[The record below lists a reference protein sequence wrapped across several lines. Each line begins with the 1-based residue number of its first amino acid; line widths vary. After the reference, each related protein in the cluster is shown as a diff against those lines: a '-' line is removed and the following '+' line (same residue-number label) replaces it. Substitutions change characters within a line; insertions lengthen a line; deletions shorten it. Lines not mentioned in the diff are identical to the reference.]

1 MLFACCLCSFRAK
14 EGNSR
19 LLWARQALPHQHA
32 SHGWLVSGRRDGAMG
47 FTRPHVKSVR
57 LINGTLGGSVSAR
70 VANRGL
76 ARPARSLVHRGPGE
90 RRVREGAG

>member
-1 MLFACCLCSFRAK
+1 MFWNGCLLAFESK
-14 EGNSR
+14 R
-19 LLWARQALPHQHA
+19 LPLVTLSTAESEYVEAARCA
-32 SHGWLVSGRRDGAMG
+32 SEVAS
-47 FTRPHVKSVR
+47 HVKSVR

-76 ARPARSLVHRGPGE
+76 LARPAQSLVHRGPGE